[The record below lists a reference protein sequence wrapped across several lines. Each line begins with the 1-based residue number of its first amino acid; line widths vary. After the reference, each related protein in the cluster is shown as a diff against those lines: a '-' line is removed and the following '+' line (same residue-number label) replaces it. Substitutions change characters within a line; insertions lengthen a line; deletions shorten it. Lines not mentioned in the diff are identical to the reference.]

1 MDDNWDQPI
10 CLFLCGDVM
19 TGRGIDQVLPFP
31 VHPVLYE
38 TSVRDAHKYVQLA
51 EALHG
56 PIPRPASFEYIWGD
70 ALEEIRPL
78 KTDGRIINMETSVTT
93 SEEYWPNKHV
103 LYRMC
108 PENVGCITAA
118 HIDSCCLAN
127 NHVLDWGYRG
137 LDEALRT
144 LDSAG
149 VARTGAGRNAAEAAA
164 PAVLDVAGK
173 GRVLIFAFGSTTSGV
188 PREWGATEFRPGVNL
203 LEDLSEDNA
212 RRVAGRI
219 RQAKRP
225 GDVIVASIHWVATGV
240 MRFRES
246 RASRNRGGLGMMQ
259 LGVSF
264 RSIRQTKETG
274 YEDFGNRFGKDQE
287 RRLCV

>member
-137 LDEALRT
+137 LDKALS
-144 LDSAG
+144 DSRLRRHRAQ
-149 VARTGAGRNAAEAAA
+149 
-164 PAVLDVAGK
+164 
-173 GRVLIFAFGSTTSGV
+173 V
-188 PREWGATEFRPGVNL
+188 PVEMRQRPRL
-203 LEDLSEDNA
+203 
-212 RRVAGRI
+212 
-219 RQAKRP
+219 
-225 GDVIVASIHWVATGV
+225 
-240 MRFRES
+240 
-246 RASRNRGGLGMMQ
+246 
-259 LGVSF
+259 
-264 RSIRQTKETG
+264 
-274 YEDFGNRFGKDQE
+274 
-287 RRLCV
+287 RLCSMSQARGECSFSRSARLRAASPGSGALPSFGRA

>member
-137 LDEALRT
+137 LDEALSDSRLRRRRAHRCRSKCGRGRGSGCARCRRQGASAHFRVR
-144 LDSAG
+144 LDYE
-149 VARTGAGRNAAEAAA
+149 RR
-164 PAVLDVAGK
+164 P
-173 GRVLIFAFGSTTSGV
+173 
-188 PREWGATEFRPGVNL
+188 PGV
-203 LEDLSEDNA
+203 
-212 RRVAGRI
+212 GR
-219 RQAKRP
+219 
-225 GDVIVASIHWVATGV
+225 
-240 MRFRES
+240 
-246 RASRNRGGLGMMQ
+246 
-259 LGVSF
+259 
-264 RSIRQTKETG
+264 
-274 YEDFGNRFGKDQE
+274 
-287 RRLCV
+287 